1 MLCPSLLILCKGLES
16 DSTVRL
22 GVRGEGEEYREAPK
36 SAWDLDSGN
45 VIKGLVERLCVVG
58 VKPHLACA
66 A

>member
-1 MLCPSLLILCKGLES
+1 MRPGI
-16 DSTVRL
+16 
-22 GVRGEGEEYREAPK
+22 RGEGEEFREAPG

-45 VIKGLVERLCVVG
+45 VTKGLVERLNVVG